1 MVSETINYSFTGVS
15 TRLVSP
21 LSCILVCVTD
31 FVAPYTVECQE
42 LIAAR
47 SLGKYVKLMGLGS
60 PNSVLQKTWLFLNS
74 SVSEGL
80 PLAIGEAALT
90 GAPIVCTDVGATFQV
105 LRDSDFPD
113 ERLGEVVAPN
123 DHKALARAQLRILA
137 MMETWEKHAA
147 DPEPFGPLPD
157 VFSGE
162 DVARIT
168 ARMYAKQDNRRAL
181 GMKLRAVVQKN
192 FSGDRYLREHE
203 QMLYLGRYRYEANKL
218 IEQVQRGDIRMSVV
232 SLGVPPETFRDSQA
246 QIEPFDNGS
255 ARSSVSTKFGRESEG
270 NSSDDLGAESIAMRQ
285 MDKPIDP
292 FSDEQ
297 ASGAS
302 FKEVHEQVNVYEV

>member
-1 MVSETINYSFTGVS
+1 MLTNQ
-15 TRLVSP
+15 P
-21 LSCILVCVTD
+21 
-31 FVAPYTVECQE
+31 APYTVECQE

-47 SLGKYVKLMGLGS
+47 SLGNYVKLAGLGS
-60 PNSVLQKTWLFLNS
+60 PNAVLQKSWLFLNS

-90 GAPIVCTDVGATFQV
+90 GSPIVCTDVGATFQV
-105 LRDSDFPD
+105 LRDPDFPD
-113 ERLGEVVAPN
+113 KRLGEVVAPN

-137 MMETWEKHAA
+137 MMETWEEHAA

-157 VFSGE
+157 TFTSA
-162 DVARIT
+162 DVKRIT

-218 IEQVQRGDIRMSVV
+218 IEQVQRGDIRISVD
-232 SLGVPPETFRDSQA
+232 STRVPGITGARPGDTFLDSYSQT
-246 QIEPFDNGS
+246 
-255 ARSSVSTKFGRESEG
+255 SVSSGDGNESGDEA
-270 NSSDDLGAESIAMRQ
+270 AESIAMQ
-285 MDKPIDP
+285 SLDKPIDLEDNY
-292 FSDEQ
+292 FAQKE
-297 ASGAS
+297 SGQS
-302 FKEVHEQVNVYEV
+302 P